1 MKTKIIKL
9 NNCRN
14 RKGCTKTSW
23 EDMTGRSFESDKKP
37 MKKAA

>member
-9 NNCRN
+9 NNCRS

-23 EDMTGRSFESDKKP
+23 EDMTGHSFESDKP